1 MVKTNREE
9 TKEKL
14 QEELKKIKKEFE
26 LHKWGAEKTSRSL
39 EVMLKEAI
47 QKGKEV
53 EKAMARDEA
62 LLKSIGEGVTVVDMQ
77 GKILFVNHVFE
88 ELLGWKQ
95 DEVIGKS
102 ILDIIPREDEAGN
115 RISFREIILPKILAG
130 KKVTTTTTTTT
141 TTTLPVFYFVR
152 KNKTRFPVSIVV
164 TPVIINNKII
174 GSIELFRDI
183 TEEKKIDKAKSE
195 FVSLASHQ
203 LRTPLT
209 TLSWISEILSS
220 GDNGKLN
227 QKQKQYADEIYEASR
242 RMINL
247 VNAMLNVSRLELGT
261 FTIEPKLMD
270 IREIVKSC
278 IKELLPQILEKKIIF
293 REKYDKSTTSIF
305 ADPRLLDIVLE
316 NLFSNAV
323 KYTPAGGRINFT
335 FGRNKDNL
343 SITVADTG
351 VGIPK
356 SQQDK
361 ISTKLFRA
369 DNAKLIDPDGTGL
382 GLYIVKEIIDHAGG
396 KIWFESQEGKGTIFH
411 ITLPL
416 SGMAKQIS
424 KKELV

>member
-14 QEELKKIKKEFE
+14 QEELKKIKEEFE
-26 LHKWGAEKTSRSL
+26 LQKWGAEKTSRSL

-141 TTTLPVFYFVR
+141 LPVFYFVR

-164 TPVIINNKII
+164 TPVIINNKIV

-183 TEEKKIDKAKSE
+183 TEEKKINKAKSE

-278 IKELLPQILEKKIIF
+278 IKELLPQILKKKIIF

>member
-14 QEELKKIKKEFE
+14 QEELKKIKEEFE
-26 LHKWGAEKTSRSL
+26 LQKWGAEKTSRSL

-115 RISFREIILPKILAG
+115 QISFRERILPKILAG
-130 KKVTTTTTTTT
+130 KKVTTTTTT

-164 TPVIINNKII
+164 TPVIINNKIV

-278 IKELLPQILEKKIIF
+278 IKELLPQILKKKIIF